1 MDEKEKEKYI
11 LKFMYRILTDS
22 RNQNRYCTTMFGNLN
37 ENKIVRLEDC
47 ISYLEN
53 KYQELLRK
61 EQKNESI

>member
-22 RNQNRYCTTMFGNLN
+22 RNQNRYCTTMFGNFV
-37 ENKIVRLEDC
+37 ENKLVSLGDC

-53 KYQELLRK
+53 KYQELFG
-61 EQKNESI
+61 EE